1 MKYLHSRIMDQIGS
15 RVDEVKKLV
24 ILNRP
29 LLEELRGAFD
39 DPVKTRKLAAQLQRV
54 DMLLSYLREIG
65 IGLAFLSLCREAL
78 GDVTQVSYMLK
89 FVITNLTILLVIS
102 IAGAINVQFC
112 DISLFTPKKP
122 LAE

>member
-1 MKYLHSRIMDQIGS
+1 MDQIGS

>member
-1 MKYLHSRIMDQIGS
+1 MKYLDGRIINQIGS

-39 DPVKTRKLAAQLQRV
+39 DPVKTRKLAAQLQKV

-65 IGLAFLSLCREAL
+65 VGLAFLALCREAL
-78 GDVTQVSYMLK
+78 GDVIKVR
-89 FVITNLTILLVIS
+89 LL
-102 IAGAINVQFC
+102 
-112 DISLFTPKKP
+112 
-122 LAE
+122 

>member
-39 DPVKTRKLAAQLQRV
+39 DPVRTRKLAAQLQRV

>member
-1 MKYLHSRIMDQIGS
+1 MKYLDSRITAQIGS

-24 ILNRP
+24 LLNRP

-39 DPVKTRKLAAQLQRV
+39 DPVKTRKLAAQLQKI

-78 GDVTQVSYMLK
+78 GDVMKVNFSFY
-89 FVITNLTILLVIS
+89 
-102 IAGAINVQFC
+102 FC
-112 DISLFTPKKP
+112 PS
-122 LAE
+122 